1 MTYFSDREQYYRGE
15 KLSMQIPINVWN
27 GVAML
32 VNSLIANNNLAKDFP
47 RQCPDGNGICGV
59 DEHSFYTSAKSVIP
73 AINFLP
79 EYGSIETLSSSFLE
93 PNPFEDDITS
103 QEHTTIQFS
112 YNVLDFIEFVFKH
125 LCDVQNG
132 QYHDYFK
139 HYELTFPSTTN
150 TKGKYISDINEI
162 FSRNNIA
169 FKINDNGEIQRIL
182 DEELNNLIA
191 STNEPTEETLSS
203 LLRDATTKI
212 VNPKI
217 EERKIALERLWDA
230 FERLKSIINPDNK
243 KDSANQLLDKVSHGN
258 ENFKDILATE
268 CLTSLTKIGNE
279 FQIRHF
285 ETTKIAIEDSR
296 HLDYLFF
303 RMYALIHLLLTEI

>member
-1 MTYFSDREQYYRGE
+1 MAYFSDREQYYNNN
-15 KLSMQIPINVWN
+15 KSSMLIPINVWN
-27 GVAML
+27 GIAML
-32 VNSLIANNNLAKDFP
+32 VNNLIANNNLAKDFP

-59 DEHSFYTSAKSVIP
+59 DEHSFYTTIKSVIP

-79 EYGSIETLSSSFLE
+79 EYGNIETLSSSFLE
-93 PNPFEDDITS
+93 PNPFEYDGVN
-103 QEHTTIQFS
+103 QNNTTIQFT

-125 LCDVQNG
+125 ICDVQNG
-132 QYHDYFK
+132 QYHDFFK
-139 HYELTFPSTTN
+139 HYELTFPPTTKI
-150 TKGKYISDINEI
+150 KGKFISDINEI

-182 DEELNNLIA
+182 DVELNKLIA
-191 STNEPTEETLSS
+191 STTEPTEDTLSV

-212 VNPKI
+212 LNPKI

-230 FERLKSIINPDNK
+230 FERLKTIINPNDK
-243 KDSANQLLDKVSHGN
+243 RDSANQLLVKISNGNDK
-258 ENFKDILATE
+258 FKDLLETE

-285 ETTKIAIEDSR
+285 ETSRTAIEDSR